1 MNKHTTIWLI
11 VAASLLILGLLIF
24 TGVMM
29 AYQWDFT
36 KLSTVKYEI
45 NTYEIN
51 DEFQN
56 ISIKTD
62 TADICFL
69 PSGDGA
75 CRVVCYEESKQRHA
89 VTVQDGHLVI
99 DKVNQRKW
107 YDHIGINFGNLSITV
122 YIPKGEYGAL
132 AIKASTG
139 DVAIPKDFKFASM
152 DISASTGDVTNY
164 ASASGRIKIKASTG
178 DIHVE
183 NLTTDS
189 LDLSVSTGKVTA
201 SGISCH
207 GDVKVKVTT
216 GNTRLTDMT
225 CRSLISDGNTGSIYL
240 KNVVATE
247 LFSIERSTRDVR
259 FEAGYTADISIETDT
274 GHVKGTLLSDK
285 VFIIKTDT
293 GDYEVP
299 ETTTGGKCSI
309 QTDTGDIKISIESIE

>member
-1 MNKHTTIWLI
+1 MNNHTTIWLI

-29 AYQWDFT
+29 VYQWDFT
-36 KLSTVKYEI
+36 KLSTVKYET

-51 DEFQN
+51 DKFQN

-69 PSGDGA
+69 PSEDGA

-107 YDHIGINFGNLSITV
+107 YDHIGINFGNASITV

-132 AIKASTG
+132 TIKSSTG
-139 DVAIPKDFKFASM
+139 NTTILQNFNFESI

-164 ASASGRIKIKASTG
+164 ASASGGIKIKASTG
-178 DIHVE
+178 DIRVE
-183 NLTTDS
+183 NVTADA

-216 GNTRLTDMT
+216 GKTRLTDMT

-247 LFSIERSTRDVR
+247 RFSIERSTGDVR
-259 FEAGYTADISIETDT
+259 FEACDAAEIS
-274 GHVKGTLLSDK
+274 
-285 VFIIKTDT
+285 IKTDT
-293 GDYEVP
+293 GDVKGSVLSDKVFVIKTDTGDHEVP
-299 ETTTGGKCSI
+299 KTTTGGKCSI
-309 QTDTGDIKISIESIE
+309 QTDTGDIRIFIE

>member
-1 MNKHTTIWLI
+1 MRTHTMIWLI

-36 KLSTVKYEI
+36 RLSTVKYET

-51 DEFQN
+51 DKFQN

-69 PSGDGA
+69 PSEDGT
-75 CRVVCYEESKQRHA
+75 CRVVCYEESKQKHA
-89 VTVQDGHLVI
+89 VTAQDGHLVI

-107 YDHIGINFGNLSITV
+107 YDHIGGINFGNLSITV

-183 NLTTDS
+183 NLTADS

-216 GNTRLTDMT
+216 GKTRLTDMT

-247 LFSIERSTRDVR
+247 RFSIERSTGDVR
-259 FEAGYTADISIETDT
+259 FEACDAADISIETDT

-309 QTDTGDIKISIESIE
+309 QTDTGDIKIFIE

>member
-29 AYQWDFT
+29 VYQWDFT
-36 KLSTVKYEI
+36 KLSTVKYET
-45 NTYEIN
+45 NTYEIH
-51 DEFQN
+51 DKFQN

-69 PSGDGA
+69 PSEDGA
-75 CRVVCYEESKQRHA
+75 CRVVCYEESKQKHA

-107 YDHIGINFGNLSITV
+107 YDHIGGINFGNLSITV

-216 GNTRLTDMT
+216 GKTRLTDMT

-247 LFSIERSTRDVR
+247 RFSIERSTGDVR
-259 FEAGYTADISIETDT
+259 FEACDAAEISIKTDT
-274 GHVKGTLLSDK
+274 GDVKGSVLSDK
-285 VFIIKTDT
+285 VFVIKTDT

-309 QTDTGDIKISIESIE
+309 QTDTGDIKIFIE

>member
-1 MNKHTTIWLI
+1 MRTRTMIWLI
-11 VAASLLILGLLIF
+11 IAASLFILGLLIF

-36 KLSTVKYEI
+36 RLSTVKYET

-51 DEFQN
+51 DKFQN

-69 PSGDGA
+69 PSEDGA
-75 CRVVCYEESKQRHA
+75 CRVVCYEESKQKHA
-89 VTVQDGHLVI
+89 VTAQDGHLVI

-107 YDHIGINFGNLSITV
+107 YDNIGINFGNAKITV

-178 DIHVE
+178 DIQVE
-183 NLTTDS
+183 NLTADS

-216 GNTRLTDMT
+216 GKTSLSDMT

-240 KNVVATE
+240 KNVIAGDW
-247 LFSIERSTRDVR
+247 FSIERSTGDVR
-259 FEAGYTADISIETDT
+259 FEACDAGEISIKTDT
-274 GHVKGTLLSDK
+274 GDVKGSVLSDK
-285 VFIIKTDT
+285 VFVIKTDT

-299 ETTTGGKCSI
+299 KTTTGGKCSI
-309 QTDTGDIKISIESIE
+309 QTDTGDIRIFIE